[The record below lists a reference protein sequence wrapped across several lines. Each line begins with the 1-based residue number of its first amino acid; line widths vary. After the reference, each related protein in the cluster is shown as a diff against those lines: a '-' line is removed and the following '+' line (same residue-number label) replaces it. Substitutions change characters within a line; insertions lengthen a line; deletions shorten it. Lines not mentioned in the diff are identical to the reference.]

1 MRSSSGRRDSSSS
14 ARGKPPQDLFS
25 RASRIPWLSG
35 NPQQGVT
42 LNRIGAD
49 SVRSVVQ
56 YDLYDFAGDCAAPT
70 IGALERTRA
79 AATRHATDLTHM
91 ERSSHPGPVTRCGPD
106 GLRCDQVYL
115 ALPNAHSGPF
125 QRPPIP
131 IGAEG
136 GRGDAQRLAACSLTA
151 NERDVPPR
159 HAEARSKE
167 RDERVVRPAFDRRRG
182 KPDLQAVAVDTRDL
196 GFFRARL
203 GVNLERD
210 RAVGAD
216 APPRN
221 ISGRAGQRS
230 AQARPPAASARAARA
245 RSR

>member
-1 MRSSSGRRDSSSS
+1 MDVRSSSGRRDSSSS

-151 NERDVPPR
+151 NER
-159 HAEARSKE
+159 
-167 RDERVVRPAFDRRRG
+167 VVRPAFDRRRG

-210 RAVGAD
+210 RAVGANP
-216 APPRN
+216 PPRRRGA
-221 ISGRAGQRS
+221 SGRAVQRS
-230 AQARPPAASARAARA
+230 AQARPPAASARAAR
-245 RSR
+245 